1 MSAAAS
7 AADTAT
13 TEIGDQKTYGGWEDL
28 YREKWTWDKVA
39 WGTHCVDCYPGN
51 CPFRVFV
58 KNGIVWREEQSGTFE
73 TIEEG
78 VPDFNP
84 MGCQKGAAWSQ
95 QLYSPDRLMYPLKRV
110 GERGSGKW
118 QRLSWDQALEE
129 IADRMIDAIEEE
141 GPETI
146 VHEGTPEMQ
155 TVIPTHRFIG
165 VLGGTLLD
173 LQGSINDFST
183 GLHISFGKFNP
194 VSSADD
200 WFNSELILIW
210 HMNPI
215 FTRIPFYHFIAEARY
230 NGAEVINIAPDVN
243 QSHTHA
249 DYNVPVKGAT
259 DAALALAMVQVI
271 LEEGIA
277 DYEFIREQ
285 TDLPL
290 LVRKDTGTY
299 LRQTELDDDSDDI
312 RDDQMYHWD
321 PAEGGIVKADRG
333 HLLLEGR
340 EVALEGTYEVMLK
353 TGETVEVTTVCEML
367 KEHLNTSYT
376 PELQEPITGVN
387 PDVVRMIA
395 RKAAAK
401 KTNIML
407 GWNSCKYF
415 HGDLMER
422 AMCLLL
428 GVTGNWGKKG
438 TGIRSWSA
446 GMFDGNVLA
455 MGKSQPGLQ
464 AADQMLQGLEAMK
477 TALRKTDPTMTDEI
491 VMREIGRNR
500 NLSQMQQGD
509 GDNAAVGAGGMN
521 MVPPVFWW
529 YWQAGYKERWNNKEW
544 GDPTM
549 KRSFD
554 DYLQESLDKGWWA
567 GVNEAVRP
575 EKKPRVLFECGGN
588 MLRRTRGGQTQL
600 LPNLWE
606 KLSLI
611 VSIDFRLNIT
621 GLHSDY
627 VLPAAQHYEKLGFHI
642 PTPHVLNLT
651 FSDKAAEPVAE
662 AKAEFEIF
670 ATLLAKVEERA
681 KARGLET
688 FKDHRGSNRSYAN
701 MYKTYTMDGYFLDED
716 RLYDEMVRDSALVG
730 TIPEDTTLETMRE
743 KGHIRFIDWG
753 FMPMALAQ
761 ASPLEP
767 NETHSPFRDHV
778 ESGAPFPTYARRA
791 QFYIDHPWFIEAGEA
806 LPVHKDNPSP
816 GGNYPKRMTSGH
828 NRWSIHAMNMS
839 NWVLLQTHRG
849 EPHAEINNRDAEAKG
864 IADGDR
870 IRIWNDI
877 ASFIVK
883 AKISPAVRPD
893 QVVSY
898 NGWDGFQYENW
909 RGANETE
916 AGLVKYLQLA
926 GGYGHLNFMST
937 EWQPVPTDRGVPVD
951 FEKAE

>member
-1 MSAAAS
+1 MST
-7 AADTAT
+7 TAET
-13 TEIGDQKTYGGWEDL
+13 NETKVYRGWEDL
-28 YREKWTWDKVA
+28 YRDNWEWDKVV

-51 CPFRVFV
+51 CPFRVYV
-58 KNGIVWREEQSGTFE
+58 KNGIIWREEQSGSFE
-73 TIEEG
+73 TVEEG

-95 QLYSPDRLMYPLKRV
+95 QLYSPDRLMYPIKRV

-118 QRLSWDQALEE
+118 KRITWDEALTE
-129 IADRMIDAIEEE
+129 IADAVIDACEEE

-165 VLGGTLLD
+165 TIGGTILD

-200 WFNSELILIW
+200 WFNSELVLIW

-230 NGAEVINIAPDVN
+230 NGAEVWNIAPDVN

-249 DYNVPVKGAT
+249 DYFVPVKGAT
-259 DAALALAMVQVI
+259 DAALALAAVQVI
-271 LEEGIA
+271 IEEGIA
-277 DYEFIREQ
+277 DYTFIREQ

-290 LVRKDTGTY
+290 LVRKDNNMY
-299 LRQTELDDDSDDI
+299 LRQTDLEEGVDGI
-312 RDDQMYHWD
+312 RDDQMYHWLD
-321 PAEGGIVKADRG
+321 GAPVKADRG
-333 HLLLEGR
+333 HLLLEGK
-340 EVALEGTYEVMLK
+340 EVELEGTFTVTLK
-353 TGETVEVTTVCEML
+353 DGREVEVTPVFQML
-367 KEHLNTSYT
+367 KDHLNAEYT

-387 PDVVRMIA
+387 PDVVRKLA
-395 RKAAAK
+395 RTAAAK

-455 MGKSQPGLQ
+455 MGKAAPGLQ
-464 AADQMLQGLEAMK
+464 AAENMLNGLEMMRA
-477 TALRKTDPTMTDEI
+477 ALKQTDPTMTDEI
-491 VMREIGRNR
+491 IMREMGRNR
-500 NLSQMQQGD
+500 NLSRMGSASET
-509 GDNAAVGAGGMN
+509 GGGMGGN

-544 GDPTM
+544 NDPTM

-554 DYLQESLDKGWWA
+554 DYVQESLDKGWWE

-575 EKKPRVLFECGGN
+575 DKHPRVLIECGSN

-606 KLSLI
+606 KLKLI
-611 VSIDFRLNIT
+611 VSIDFRLNTT
-621 GLHSDY
+621 GLHSDI

-651 FSDKAAEPVAE
+651 FSDKAAEPAGE
-662 AKAEFEIF
+662 AKAEFQIF
-670 ATLLAKVEERA
+670 SELMAKIGERA
-681 KARGLET
+681 KERGLDV
-688 FKDHRGSNRSYAN
+688 FKDHRGASRKYENLYDI
-701 MYKTYTMDGYFLDED
+701 YTLDGYFLDED
-716 RLYDEMVRDSALVG
+716 RMYDEMVRDSALVG
-730 TIPEDTTLETMRE
+730 TIPDNTNLDTMRE
-743 KGHIRFIDWG
+743 KGHVRFIDWG

-761 ASPLEP
+761 ASPLLP
-767 NETHSPFRDHV
+767 DETHSPFRDHV
-778 ESGAPFPTYARRA
+778 EDGTPFPTYARRA
-791 QFYIDHPWFIEAGEA
+791 QFYIDHPWYIEAGEA
-806 LPVHKDNPSP
+806 LPVHKDNPNF
-816 GGNYPKRMTSGH
+816 GGTYPMRMTSGH
-828 NRWSIHAMNMS
+828 NRWSIHGMNMS
-839 NWVLLQTHRG
+839 NWVILQTHRG
-849 EPHAEINNRDAEAKG
+849 EPHAEVNDKDAEARG
-864 IADGDR
+864 VQDGDL
-870 IRIWNDI
+870 IRVFNDI
-877 ASFIVK
+877 SSFTVK
-883 AKISPAVRPD
+883 AKVSPCVRPN

-898 NGWDGFQYENW
+898 NGWEGYQYENW

-951 FEKAE
+951 FEKA